1 MKFENIGIDEEF
13 WSDKTLEEFEKAL
26 KGKLRSDK
34 IKTAYD
40 LIPNK
45 KVFKK
50 KFEKD
55 KDKEDK

>member
-1 MKFENIGIDEEF
+1 MKYENIGIDEVY
-13 WSDKTLEEFEKAL
+13 WSDKPFEEFEKAL

-45 KVFKK
+45 KVFKVK
-50 KFEKD
+50 TSKL
-55 KDKEDK
+55 EDK